1 MTLYFQNLD
10 ESLIDATKPDGILTN
25 SVMLD
30 SHLEQEGLLII
41 QTHNEI
47 WLDEFS
53 LTGTAIRE

>member
-1 MTLYFQNLD
+1 MDIYV
-10 ESLIDATKPDGILTN
+10 DGILTN